1 MRRNSA
7 LAFLVVLAVL
17 IGLVAFGRA
26 PGLGAQTPTSAA
38 LANSPI
44 IGTWLGHDVEDPS
57 APPFQVSFLADG
69 IYLQFDEL
77 SAGDHAGVWRP
88 TGPRT
93 FQLTIQQVSKLG
105 LFTIRGAG
113 TVAADGR
120 SFTVAYTVELVPAGG
135 KSTGQYGQ
143 SHITGTRLEVEPMG
157 TPVGPLSVLKG
168 QLPKPTPGS

>member
-1 MRRNSA
+1 MRRSA
-7 LAFLVVLAVL
+7 LALSALLAV
-17 IGLVAFGRA
+17 VALA
-26 PGLGAQTPTSAA
+26 LGAGPLPLTAQPGTPPTTARFV
-38 LANSPI
+38 
-44 IGTWLGHDVEDPS
+44 GTWLGHDVEDRS
-57 APPFQVSFLADG
+57 APPFQLSLLADG
-69 IYLQFDEL
+69 VCLQVDP

-157 TPVGPLSVLKG
+157 TPVGPLSELKG
-168 QLPKPTPGS
+168 QLPRPTPGS